1 MKITEKKENKLFKRK
16 EIRAA
21 MESATTPSRQQVLDL
36 LAKEFSCPAD
46 NIKIKGIRGNFG
58 TREFTIEANIYD
70 SPADKDFVEIKKK
83 KEAAPA
89 KEAAAQ

>member
-36 LAKEFSCPAD
+36 L
-46 NIKIKGIRGNFG
+46 GG
-58 TREFTIEANIYD
+58 
-70 SPADKDFVEIKKK
+70 
-83 KEAAPA
+83 
-89 KEAAAQ
+89 